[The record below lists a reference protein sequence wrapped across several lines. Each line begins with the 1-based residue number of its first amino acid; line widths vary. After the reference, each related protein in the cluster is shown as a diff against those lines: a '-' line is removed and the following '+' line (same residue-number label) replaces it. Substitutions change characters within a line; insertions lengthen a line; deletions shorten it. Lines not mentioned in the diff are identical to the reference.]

1 MNALPAFAEASAGR
15 LFPFDATEVAAEL
28 RAAEIRLATSLS
40 AARRS
45 AATSTES
52 LRSILASIPRPLG
65 NNEHP

>member
-45 AATSTES
+45 AATIRFRLFLCEKQIQLNS
-52 LRSILASIPRPLG
+52 LSKLA
-65 NNEHP
+65 